1 MKTKLYFIA
10 ILLFA
15 GIYAIQAQVK
25 GEVKFKMKDIK
36 IMKENGFDR
45 FFTDENFYIV
55 DPGSPAL
62 PVLLKSYL
70 IPLDAD
76 NVTVN
81 LQNISKQKEIGQY
94 LVYPAQPPV
103 PVGNNKDMGFVAP
116 NPKIYESDS
125 IFPNKLAEIVS
136 DDNYLGYRI
145 ITVRLYPVEYNP
157 KTSELFICNF
167 NFRIDYVT
175 NTKPGKGNETQT
187 QSLYRYELNKKSV
200 KSRVDNPEAVDSYDT
215 KVQKVMQGNT
225 TVFDFSTP
233 SNENSSMLRSSVSVV
248 NERIPD
254 YIIITC
260 DSLKSAFQSLIDWKT
275 KKGIFTITATTE
287 SISANYSGS
296 DLQEKIR
303 NYLIDAKRKWGYG
316 LYVLLGGDVNIIPAR
331 FIKATDATD
340 KSSYPGD
347 RYYLNF

>member
-1 MKTKLYFIA
+1 MKTKIYLLA
-10 ILLFA
+10 IFLFT
-15 GIYAIQAQVK
+15 GIYAIQAQIK

-36 IMKENGFDR
+36 VMKDNGFDR
-45 FFTDENFYIV
+45 FFTEDDYYIQ
-55 DPGSPAL
+55 DMGSPAL

-70 IPLDAD
+70 IPLDAE

-94 LVYPAQPPV
+94 YIYPAQPPV
-103 PVGNNKDMGFVAP
+103 LVGNDKDTGFVAP

-125 IFPNKLAEIVS
+125 IFPSKLAEIVS
-136 DDNYLGYRI
+136 DDNYLGFRI
-145 ITVRLYPVEYNP
+145 VTVRLYPIEYKP
-157 KTSELFICNF
+157 KTSELFVCNF
-167 NFRIDYVT
+167 NFTIDYET

-200 KSRVDNPEAVDSYDT
+200 KSRVENPEAVDGYDT

-225 TVFDFSTP
+225 TVYDFSTP
-233 SNENSSMLRSSVSVV
+233 SSNENSGMLRSSVSVV

-260 DSLKSAFQSLIDWKT
+260 DSLKSAFQPLIDWKT

-316 LYVLLGGDVNIIPAR
+316 LYVLLGGDINIIPAR
-331 FIKATDATD
+331 MILSNCKIINDTFHFV
-340 KSSYPGD
+340 
-347 RYYLNF
+347 N